1 MLPML
6 LVMLAYGVIH
16 SLLAGQT
23 SKQTAKQ
30 LLGDRLY
37 HGVYRLVYNM
47 LAGLLLIPAAY
58 LLLFQPG
65 ATVWEV
71 SGPIQIAFRA
81 VQLIGL
87 IGLLISLVQIDLGQF
102 TGLSQL
108 RAYLQG
114 IPLPLPA
121 EPLQTGGVY
130 AFVRHPL
137 YLFSLLV
144 IWFMPAMSESLL
156 AFNIGATVYFILG
169 SLLEEQRLTRVFGQ
183 EYVAYQKKVGW
194 LIPFVHTKRS

>member
-37 HGVYRLVYNM
+37 HGIYRLVYNM

-58 LLLFQPG
+58 LLLFQPR

-71 SGPIQIAFRA
+71 SDSVQIAFRA

-108 RAYLQG
+108 RAYLQNV
-114 IPLPLPA
+114 PLPLPA
-121 EPLQTGGVY
+121 EPLQTTGVY

-169 SLLEEQRLTRVFGQ
+169 SLLEEQRLIRVFGQ